1 MKVFSLM
8 ALLACASLPVHAQE
22 NQHND
27 YCGSIGLGYGMLYGF
42 EVGLRADYRIT
53 EQVTVNLGMGF
64 DEQNPSI
71 GMQYHLVPQ
80 DQLWQP
86 RIGLHYG
93 VIDSLE
99 ISVPAKE
106 YGAGYYQKTLYFKG
120 FAFEAGQS
128 FNFGK
133 SRRHGVDISFTLRLG
148 SDKKEK
154 KREELG
160 MSEGWFEELDQA
172 YNTFNIGYEYNY

>member
-22 NQHND
+22 NQHNH
-27 YCGSIGLGYGMLYGF
+27 YRGSIGLGAGMLYGLD
-42 EVGLRADYRIT
+42 VGLRADYRIT

-71 GMQYHLVPQ
+71 GMQYHFVPQ
-80 DQLWQP
+80 NRMWQP

-99 ISVPAKE
+99 ASLPVDESNTK
-106 YGAGYYQKTLYFKG
+106 YYQKTYYFKG

-133 SRRHGVDISFTLRLG
+133 SRRHGVDLSFTLCLG
-148 SDKKEK
+148 SDQKEK

-172 YNTFNIGYEYNY
+172 YNTFNIGYKYNY